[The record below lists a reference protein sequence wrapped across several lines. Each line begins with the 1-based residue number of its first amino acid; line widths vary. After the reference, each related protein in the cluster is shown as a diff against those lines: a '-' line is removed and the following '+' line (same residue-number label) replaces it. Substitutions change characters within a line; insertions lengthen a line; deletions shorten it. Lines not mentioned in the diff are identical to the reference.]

1 GVVAA
6 PAPNNR
12 GVAPPRA
19 AQTEVWRWF
28 LVDREAPA
36 EVKRFL
42 RDYYIRYSGPAG
54 LTEQDDMENWNYAH
68 AASRG
73 TIARRYPCGDE
84 EGMGWAGEGGG
95 GDGRRR
101 PGRAVEITQAK
112 SSEEPMRTLYRRWA
126 QFMEADSWDELA
138 GWRSRQTRSSAAA

>member
-1 GVVAA
+1 M
-6 PAPNNR
+6 
-12 GVAPPRA
+12 
-19 AQTEVWRWF
+19 WRWF

-68 AASRG
+68 SASRG
-73 TIARRYPCGDE
+73 TIARRYPYCYE
-84 EGMGWAGEGGG
+84 QGMGSAVEGWEW
-95 GDGRRR
+95 DGLRM
-101 PGRAVEITQAK
+101 PGRVVEITQAQ
-112 SSEEPMRTLYRRWA
+112 SSEEPMRNLYRRWA

-138 GWRSRQTRSSAAA
+138 GWRHAGGEGSPLRRTGT